1 MLIRWTC
8 QDNALLAL
16 AKASLATCS
25 AEQCLECGP
34 AMLLLLLL
42 LLLLIPMHAE
52 ANMLLWVPCSPVA
65 VTVTLGSLALA
76 GPSGWNEA
84 TESLRGNPKARGV
97 IA

>member
-1 MLIRWTC
+1 MDLSGQC
-8 QDNALLAL
+8 AAL
-16 AKASLATCS
+16 AKAPLATCS

-42 LLLLIPMHAE
+42 LIPMHAE
-52 ANMLLWVPCSPVA
+52 ANMLLNMLLWVPCSPVA
-65 VTVTLGSLALA
+65 VTVMTLGSLALA